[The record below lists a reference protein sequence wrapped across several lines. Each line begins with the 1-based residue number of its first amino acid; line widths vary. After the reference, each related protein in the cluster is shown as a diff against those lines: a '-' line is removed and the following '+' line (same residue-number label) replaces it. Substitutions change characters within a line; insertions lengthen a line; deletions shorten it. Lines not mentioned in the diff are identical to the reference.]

1 MDAQAQDRA
10 HRIGQTRDVH
20 IYRLVTEHSI
30 EENILVKAKQKRHL
44 DFLVMDKGK
53 FNAGD
58 QEEKAAKQNG
68 DDRVTSADDSGG
80 DSRPDVFTKDG
91 LRGILG
97 VNANDDGNVDTD
109 GDTHME
115 EGGASASGGGASNA
129 ASDAVTKEQVENAM
143 ASLEDEDDAM
153 AMRNAKKE
161 ADEEM
166 KEFDETIEV
175 DVRLIAAT
183 NKNLKEEIAKGNFRE
198 DLYHRLSVILL
209 EVASLKNR
217 KEDIPLL
224 VEHFLQQ
231 SSEAQGKKSPEI
243 SEEAIKA
250 LKELSWSGNIRELRN
265 VVERLVILSDERIE
279 VADVEQYVF

>member
-68 DDRVTSADDSGG
+68 DDRVTSVDDSGG

-115 EGGASASGGGASNA
+115 EGGASASGGRRRPEPG
-129 ASDAVTKEQVENAM
+129 
-143 ASLEDEDDAM
+143 
-153 AMRNAKKE
+153 
-161 ADEEM
+161 
-166 KEFDETIEV
+166 
-175 DVRLIAAT
+175 
-183 NKNLKEEIAKGNFRE
+183 KG
-198 DLYHRLSVILL
+198 
-209 EVASLKNR
+209 
-217 KEDIPLL
+217 
-224 VEHFLQQ
+224 
-231 SSEAQGKKSPEI
+231 SSSGKGPAESAQH
-243 SEEAIKA
+243 
-250 LKELSWSGNIRELRN
+250 L
-265 VVERLVILSDERIE
+265 ERILASE
-279 VADVEQYVF
+279 NRGEWVTE